1 MNLSTQRNL
10 NIRLLKNVIFTKLS
24 GLLVKA
30 KSELTEDE
38 EFKEVEELIKC
49 IKDAKKE
56 WISATANFE
65 HATDS
70 EIIDYYTY
78 EIKAYQLRYEYLL
91 KKAKE
96 KGIKVNE
103 DSIIV

>member
-1 MNLSTQRNL
+1 MDLNIQKNL
-10 NIRLLKNVIFTKLS
+10 NIRFLKNAIFAKIS
-24 GLLVKA
+24 SLLVKG
-30 KSELTEDE
+30 KSELTEDD
-38 EFKEVEELIKC
+38 EFKEIEELIKC

-56 WISATANFE
+56 WLSANSNFE
-65 HATDS
+65 HAIDS

-103 DSIIV
+103 DSVIL